1 VIELDTVAAR
11 WQIAFDT
18 AERALADAVHP
29 PVGAQL
35 AGRHHD
41 LLLERQETSHLL
53 RTLAQAEGVRPAP
66 WLPTFPVSRAL
77 LGLPADTAAC
87 LFDLDGV
94 LTDSGV
100 LHAHAWAEV
109 FDELLRELSEQTHR
123 HFTPFDV
130 VDDYRTFVEGRT
142 RLEGVHAFLESR
154 GIHVSQDREREL
166 AARKASVLA
175 HGLHERG
182 VSALPGARRYL
193 EAAGHAGVRR
203 AVVSASASTTAMLEL
218 AGLASLIDARL
229 DGEVMRKED
238 LPSRPRPDLLLWTCE
253 RLGVEPA
260 QAVGFTRSADGA
272 AAAAAAGIA
281 VEDRHLERLLDP
293 RIAR

>member
-1 VIELDTVAAR
+1 VIELDSVAAR
-11 WQIAFDT
+11 WQIAFDS
-18 AERALADAVHP
+18 AERALADCGHP
-29 PVGAQL
+29 PIGAHL
-35 AGRHHD
+35 AGRHHE

-53 RTLAQAEGVRPAP
+53 RKLAQAEGVRPAP

-77 LGLPADTAAC
+77 LGLPGDTAAC

-109 FDELLRELSEQTHR
+109 FDELLRGLSEQTHR

-130 VDDYRTFVEGRT
+130 GADYHAFVEGRT

-154 GIHVSQDREREL
+154 GIHLSQEREREL
-166 AARKASVLA
+166 AAHKASVLA

-193 EAAGHAGVRR
+193 EAAGHAGVWR
-203 AVVSASASTTAMLEL
+203 AVVSASASTRAMLEL

-229 DGEVMRKED
+229 DAAVMRNEG
-238 LPSRPRPDLLLWTCE
+238 LPSRPHPDVLLWACE
-253 RLGVEPA
+253 RLGVEPG

-281 VEDRHLERLLDP
+281 VESRPLGRLLDP
-293 RIAR
+293 RIAH